1 MGGSI
6 RSLNWFTAQPGF
18 REREPAENTRPMR
31 LKTGLIEGLPYRYA
45 FLTDT
50 QLNLAFGNHVTTLS

>member
-18 REREPAENTRPMR
+18 CEREPAENTPTNA
-31 LKTGLIEGLPYRYA
+31 LKTGLTEGLPSRYA